1 MYRTQ
6 FLKYFS
12 IGFIMVFLAHH
23 LHAQDEKL
31 KAIFVYNYTRYINWP
46 QKQGDFVIYV
56 LGRSPII
63 AEFQDLATKKKVGN
77 SNIVVKTV
85 ISPEEIAEGQ
95 IVYIASAKTN
105 ALPILVPKSQDYN
118 MLIITEKE
126 DACKSGAGINFI
138 NKDGKLTFEIS
149 RANITRCGLTV
160 STSLF
165 SLGTEVKE

>member
-1 MYRTQ
+1 
-6 FLKYFS
+6 
-12 IGFIMVFLAHH
+12 

-63 AEFQDLATKKKVGN
+63 TEFQDLATKKKVGN

-85 ISPEEIAEGQ
+85 NSPEEIAEGQ

-105 ALPILVPKSQDYN
+105 TLPILVPKSQDYN
-118 MLIITEKE
+118 MLIITEK
-126 DACKSGAGINFI
+126 DGACKTGAGINFI

-160 STSLF
+160 SASLF